1 MGGDAAVDG
10 GPKEDPT
17 GDPPPPPPPGR
28 MGACE
33 VCEEA
38 PPAKYRC
45 PACSVATCSLAC
57 SRSHKTRGGGC
68 TGKRDRAAFK
78 PITEFTDRDVINDY
92 RFLEEALLE
101 KDRAKRWKPGYTAG
115 TEAAQR
121 SERPPATAK
130 IVGTLTREAKTRGV
144 ELFCMPDG
152 MARRVANT
160 TFFDRKRNVMQWRVE
175 WTFHASR
182 EIVNADDD
190 VDTAGD
196 EKTIER
202 SSSVSLRAEDPKLDE
217 STTLLDA
224 LRVHLAPGPGRAAR
238 LHQLRRF
245 ADAMKGATGMNA
257 GEDAGQSAKTPE
269 LAVYLEKEG
278 CPANDKRYHRLD
290 VRKTLRECLEGKRVL
305 EFPSMQVTVLP
316 EDEGRFREPD
326 QCDT

>member
-1 MGGDAAVDG
+1 MGDADADE

-17 GDPPPPPPPGR
+17 EDPPPPPPPPPGR

-160 TFFDRKRNVMQWRVE
+160 TFFDRKRNVM
-175 WTFHASR
+175 
-182 EIVNADDD
+182 
-190 VDTAGD
+190 
-196 EKTIER
+196 
-202 SSSVSLRAEDPKLDE
+202 
-217 STTLLDA
+217 
-224 LRVHLAPGPGRAAR
+224 
-238 LHQLRRF
+238 
-245 ADAMKGATGMNA
+245 
-257 GEDAGQSAKTPE
+257 
-269 LAVYLEKEG
+269 
-278 CPANDKRYHRLD
+278 
-290 VRKTLRECLEGKRVL
+290 
-305 EFPSMQVTVLP
+305 
-316 EDEGRFREPD
+316 
-326 QCDT
+326 